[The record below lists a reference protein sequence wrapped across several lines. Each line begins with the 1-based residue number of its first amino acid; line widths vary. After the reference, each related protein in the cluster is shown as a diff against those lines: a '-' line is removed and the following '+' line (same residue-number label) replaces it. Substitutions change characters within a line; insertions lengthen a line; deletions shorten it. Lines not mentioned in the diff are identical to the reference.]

1 MAGTFLD
8 QKKAQAIKL
17 LGKTAKFPKE
27 KGDFGK
33 LIKDV
38 DDKGKAFFKTGLDF
52 AKAIAEFRGAYL
64 DLESALRQTG
74 QLYKGSDFGID
85 AQSVE
90 NLKNVAQAQ
99 KMFAETFDAGALFA
113 KIQAKDLGDMFDK
126 VNKASEFTMP
136 DTNGELSD

>member
-1 MAGTFLD
+1 MAGNFLD

-17 LGKTAKFPKE
+17 LGKGAKFPKE

-38 DDKGKAFFKTGLDF
+38 DDKGKAFFKITQDFFKTVLDLR
-52 AKAIAEFRGAYL
+52 EAYQ

-74 QLYKGSDFGID
+74 QLYKGWDFGID
-85 AQSVE
+85 GKSVD
-90 NLKNVAQAQ
+90 NMKNVVQAQ
-99 KMFAETFDAGALFA
+99 KMFAASFDVGAMFA
-113 KIQAKDLGDMFDK
+113 KMQSDDLGEIFDK
-126 VNKASEFTMP
+126 ASKATNFKMP